1 VDLAWLA
8 VFREVAARGSLS
20 AAALALGY
28 TQPAVSR
35 QISALEQATGAHL
48 FDRLPRGVRLT
59 DQGRCLLA
67 HAETVLDR
75 MRAAQQDLEDL
86 RDLGAGRLR
95 AGAFDSADAALV
107 PRALAAFRAAHPS
120 VSLSVQEGTSAAMVG
135 RLRNGEIDVAVISA
149 YPHQTPDAGHLA
161 LHHLLDDPLMVALP
175 AGHRLARPG
184 HPALRL
190 AELAAESW
198 IEGFPD
204 SSQTLT
210 DACRR
215 AGFAPRIDFTVRE
228 WTAKQGFVSAGL
240 GLALVPFLAA
250 GAIGPGIVIRPLHPD
265 DAPVRAVYAATWG
278 AVAAPPA
285 VTAYL
290 DCLDSA
296 AGELRSAAA
305 QARAQAPAP

>member
-1 VDLAWLA
+1 
-8 VFREVAARGSLS
+8 
-20 AAALALGY
+20 
-28 TQPAVSR
+28 
-35 QISALEQATGAHL
+35 
-48 FDRLPRGVRLT
+48 
-59 DQGRCLLA
+59 
-67 HAETVLDR
+67 
-75 MRAAQQDLEDL
+75 
-86 RDLGAGRLR
+86 
-95 AGAFDSADAALV
+95 
-107 PRALAAFRAAHPS
+107 
-120 VSLSVQEGTSAAMVG
+120 
-135 RLRNGEIDVAVISA
+135 
-149 YPHQTPDAGHLA
+149 
-161 LHHLLDDPLMVALP
+161 MVALP
-175 AGHRLARPG
+175 AGHRLARPAR
-184 HPALRL
+184 PALRL